1 MKILEPKSSGSSVL
15 RAELPE
21 AYLICKLENRS
32 AWIVIGFFDRFEFPA
47 IAIFLSGNVVCVYSF
62 KGKTH
67 EKNKRVHLNRTLGG
81 HFYNS
86 DVAFDTDA
94 GAAES

>member
-21 AYLICKLENRS
+21 AFLICELENRS
-32 AWIVIGFFDRFEFPA
+32 VWIV
-47 IAIFLSGNVVCVYSF
+47 N
-62 KGKTH
+62 GKTD
-67 EKNKRVHLNRTLGG
+67 EKNKRIHLNRTLGG
-81 HFYNS
+81 YFYNS
-86 DVAFDTDA
+86 AVAFDTDA